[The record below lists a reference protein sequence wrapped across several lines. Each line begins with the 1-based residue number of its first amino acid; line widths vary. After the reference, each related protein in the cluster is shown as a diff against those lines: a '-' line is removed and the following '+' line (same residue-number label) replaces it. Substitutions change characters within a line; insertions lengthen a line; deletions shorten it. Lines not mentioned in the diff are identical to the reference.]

1 MDRNPL
7 RPQPPPKLTPV
18 PLDAKEQIVIKHL
31 RSVVDYGWGDL
42 TVQIRNNGEIVMI
55 KKETHDLVAPQRRR
69 D

>member
-7 RPQPPPKLTPV
+7 RPQPV

-31 RSVVDYGWGDL
+31 RSVVDYGCGDL
-42 TVQIRNNGEIVMI
+42 TVQVRNNGEIVMI
-55 KKETHDLVAPQRRR
+55 KKETHDIVAPQRRR